1 METTDFNGYCICVHC
16 NKKMPHTK
24 GMPCREIVC
33 PECGKKMMR
42 EGSYHHQLY
51 LQKKGEI
58 NHESS
63 NPDKGKCC

>member
-1 METTDFNGYCICVHC
+1 METADCSGYCICLHC
-16 NKKMPHTK
+16 NSRIPHVN
-24 GMPCREIVC
+24 GIPCRENSC

-42 EGSYHHQLY
+42 EGSYHHLLY

-63 NPDKGKCC
+63 STNKGK

>member
-1 METTDFNGYCICVHC
+1 METTDCNGYCICVHC
-16 NKKMPHTK
+16 NTRILHAN
-24 GMPCREIVC
+24 GIPCRENNC

-63 NPDKGKCC
+63 STNKGK